1 MSQEAEVFEELAQMH
16 LDNPKLT
23 LRTTKSEIK
32 YLHPENPQDTRIEIV
47 VKKKKVEDYHIFRNV
62 AVVPYINS

>member
-1 MSQEAEVFEELAQMH
+1 MSEEAEIFEKVAESY

-32 YLHPENPQDTRIEIV
+32 YANL
-47 VKKKKVEDYHIFRNV
+47 
-62 AVVPYINS
+62 